1 MDAVEI
7 GRIEE
12 EEGRRPEL
20 QYPRATMP
28 RVLLGERRRS
38 YGTHALQYHAGTV
51 HARAAEEQRLG
62 L

>member
-20 QYPRATMP
+20 QYPRATVFMS
-28 RVLLGERRRS
+28 ERQR
-38 YGTHALQYHAGTV
+38 AG
-51 HARAAEEQRLG
+51 G
-62 L
+62 

>member
-7 GRIEE
+7 GRIE

-20 QYPRATMP
+20 QYPRATVP

-38 YGTHALQYHAGTV
+38 YSTRALQYTRVLFVRERQRAG
-51 HARAAEEQRLG
+51 G
-62 L
+62 